1 MLRATPGKET
11 ETMDNRL
18 AQMERRIS
26 ELVVK
31 ETQNYHQ
38 LQWVS
43 KMICIHTMTAGVA
56 ALTGLALV
64 AIRLVQLLGG

>member
-1 MLRATPGKET
+1 MV
-11 ETMDNRL
+11 DRL
-18 AQMERRIS
+18 AQLEKHIS
-26 ELVVK
+26 DLVAK

>member
-1 MLRATPGKET
+1 MV
-11 ETMDNRL
+11 DRL
-18 AQMERRIS
+18 AQLEKHIS
-26 ELVVK
+26 DLVAK

-64 AIRLVQLLGG
+64 AVRLVQLLCG